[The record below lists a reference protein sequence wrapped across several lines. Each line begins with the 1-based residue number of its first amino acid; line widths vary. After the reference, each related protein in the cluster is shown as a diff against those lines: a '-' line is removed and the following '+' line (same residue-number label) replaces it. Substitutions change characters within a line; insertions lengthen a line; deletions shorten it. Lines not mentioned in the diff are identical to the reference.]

1 VQLRR
6 AQVGLGPESHGS
18 WVARGHGFE
27 ADVFMVVLVHKVG
40 GARNVVKDRGWPDG
54 IVSVRHESEETGI
67 GGREQ
72 VCDLCLV
79 SGKVLVGAFRLCPWR
94 GPRGDAHVR

>member
-27 ADVFMVVLVHKVG
+27 ADVFMVVLAHKVG
-40 GARNVVKDRGWPDG
+40 GARNAVKDGGWPYG
-54 IVSVRHESEETGI
+54 IVSVRHGSEETGV
-67 GGREQ
+67 GDREQ
-72 VCDLCLV
+72 VDDLRMV
-79 SGKVLVGAFRLCPWR
+79 PGKVLVGSFYLRRWR
-94 GPRGDAHVR
+94 GPRGCAHIR